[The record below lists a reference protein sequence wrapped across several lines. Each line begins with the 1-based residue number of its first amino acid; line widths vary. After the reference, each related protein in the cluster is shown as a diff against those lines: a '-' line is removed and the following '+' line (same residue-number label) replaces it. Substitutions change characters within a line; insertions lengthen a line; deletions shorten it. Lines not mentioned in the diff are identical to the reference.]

1 VNVCFRFQAAAS
13 VSTFSFVAFQKAQR
27 AAFCLA
33 QPCQAQRAAF
43 WLAQPCHV
51 HSLWF
56 FQKKEK
62 SDRSLAP

>member
-1 VNVCFRFQAAAS
+1 
-13 VSTFSFVAFQKAQR
+13 VAFQKAQR

-51 HSLWF
+51 HSLSF
-56 FQKKEK
+56 FSVKKEK
-62 SDRSLAP
+62 KVTVLWHRNFFSVWEARK